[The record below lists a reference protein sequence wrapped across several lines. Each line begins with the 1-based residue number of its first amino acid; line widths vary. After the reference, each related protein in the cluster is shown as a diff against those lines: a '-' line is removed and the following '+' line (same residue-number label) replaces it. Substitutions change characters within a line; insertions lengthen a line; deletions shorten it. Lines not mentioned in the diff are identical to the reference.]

1 MSYPQELLVSWTYCR
16 EVFVIEIPAFD
27 ARDKF
32 SRLLDRVQLG
42 EEVIITRRGQPVA
55 RLVPS
60 VPPYTEVA
68 ETETLPLQTSNS
80 R

>member
-1 MSYPQELLVSWTYCR
+1 
-16 EVFVIEIPAFD
+16 VIEIAAFD

-32 SRLLDRVQLG
+32 SRLLDFVQLG

-55 RLVPS
+55 RLIPNGTS
-60 VPPYTEVA
+60 TARPA
-68 ETETLPLQTSNS
+68 EQGIENEILPAAAGHS